1 MSIKLESEEVAKP
14 KELPLAGLE
23 FIITGRLES
32 FTRTEAEARIK
43 AFGGKAG
50 SDLSSKTSYLVVGA
64 DPGSKLA
71 KSQKLGIKIISE
83 AELLQLLNQA
93 N

>member
-32 FTRTEAEARIK
+32 FTRQEAEAK
-43 AFGGKAG
+43 NKTMGGKAT
-50 SDLSSKTSYLVVGA
+50 SDVSSKTSYLVVGV

-71 KSQKLGIKIISE
+71 R
-83 AELLQLLNQA
+83 A
-93 N
+93 